1 MKLVSFHRKNLT
13 PGIGVAGLEPNTVFD
28 LNSVDPHIPQN
39 INAFLAG
46 GAEALAQ
53 AQRLVDKR
61 ASHKEALLAAGQ
73 YTLRP
78 AVPNPS
84 KFLLLGINY
93 KAHVIETGREM
104 PDKPVIFGR
113 FAQCLI
119 ASGDPIRVPRVS
131 DRVDFE
137 GEFVVVIGREGR
149 YIPREKAWDH
159 VAGYTCFND
168 VSVRDYQRMSNP
180 QQWTLGKNFD
190 TSGPLGPWIVTKDEI
205 KNPENLKLK
214 TTLNGQ
220 LMQEGNT
227 GDLIFTIPFLIEMI
241 SSAMRLHPGDL
252 ISTGTPG
259 GVGDARKPPIYMK
272 KGDQVTVSIEGIGD
286 LTNPVLDEE

>member
-1 MKLVSFHRKNLT
+1 MRLVSFYRKNLT
-13 PGIGVAGLEPNTVFD
+13 PGIGVAGLEPDKVFD
-28 LNSVDPHIPQN
+28 LNAVDPHVPQN

-46 GAEALAQ
+46 GPEALGMAR
-53 AQRLVDKR
+53 RLIDMR
-61 ASHKEALLAAGQ
+61 HIHPDAMLGRSQ

-93 KAHVIETGREM
+93 KAHVLETGRQIPE
-104 PDKPVIFGR
+104 KPVIFGR
-113 FAQCLI
+113 WAQCLI
-119 ASGDPIRVPRVS
+119 AAGEPIRVPRVS
-131 DRVDFE
+131 SRLDYE

-149 YIPREKAWDH
+149 YIPRQEAWEH
-159 VAGYTCFND
+159 VAGFTCFND

-190 TSGPLGPWIVTKDEI
+190 HSGPLGPWVVTRDEVPD
-205 KNPENLKLK
+205 PEKLGLK
-214 TTLNGQ
+214 TILNGQ
-220 LMQEGNT
+220 VMQEGNT
-227 GDLIFTIPFLIEMI
+227 GDLIFTVPYLIELI
-241 SSAMRLHPGDL
+241 SSAMTLNPGDL

-259 GVGDARKPPIYMK
+259 GVGDARDPPVYMR
-272 KGDQVTVSIEGIGD
+272 KGDVVTVSIEGIGE

>member
-13 PGIGVAGLEPNTVFD
+13 PGIGVAGLEESKVFD
-28 LNSVDPHIPQN
+28 LNAVDPHIPQN
-39 INAFLAG
+39 INAFLAAG
-46 GAEALAQ
+46 DDALAQ
-53 AQRLVDKR
+53 ARRLIDKR
-61 ASHKEALLAAGQ
+61 AAHKDAMLGKGQ

-113 FAQCLI
+113 WAQCLI
-119 ASGDPIRVPRVS
+119 ATGEPIRVPRVS
-131 DRVDFE
+131 TRVDYE

-168 VSVRDYQRMSNP
+168 VSVRDYQRMSKP
-180 QQWTLGKNFD
+180 EQWTLGKNFD
-190 TSGPLGPWIVTKDEI
+190 HSGPLGPWVLTADEVRD
-205 KNPENLKLK
+205 PESLELR
-214 TTLNGQ
+214 TLLNGN
-220 LMQEGNT
+220 LMQQGNT
-227 GDLIFTIPFLIEMI
+227 GDLIFTVPYLIELI
-241 SSAMRLHPGDL
+241 SSAMTLYPGDL

-259 GVGDARKPPIYMK
+259 GVGDARKPPIYLK
-272 KGDQVTVSIEGIGD
+272 KGDLVTVSIQGVGD